1 MKDPDVIPFE
11 WFQREPEKYK
21 KYSKRDN
28 FCLFVS
34 SNDKCEHR
42 NLLFK
47 ELHNVKHIDS
57 AGRLFNNI
65 KIPNEGRNNTRR
77 FINKI
82 EYARKYRF
90 QLCPENAQYTGYCTE
105 KILHAFAAGCIPIYW
120 GDETVIKDFNEK
132 AFINANSKTIE
143 QVITEVM
150 EIEND
155 HEKWQK
161 MVSQP
166 VFNDG
171 VNEKY
176 KNELIRGFSRL
187 F

>member
-1 MKDPDVIPFE
+1 MHSI
-11 WFQREPEKYK
+11 QAIAL
-21 KYSKRDN
+21 KR
-28 FCLFVS
+28 FCTRSRQV
-34 SNDKCEHR
+34 
-42 NLLFK
+42 
-47 ELHNVKHIDS
+47 V
-57 AGRLFNNI
+57 FN
-65 KIPNEGRNNTRR
+65 
-77 FINKI
+77 
-82 EYARKYRF
+82 
-90 QLCPENAQYTGYCTE
+90 
-105 KILHAFAAGCIPIYW
+105 HW

-166 VFNDG
+166 VFNDS